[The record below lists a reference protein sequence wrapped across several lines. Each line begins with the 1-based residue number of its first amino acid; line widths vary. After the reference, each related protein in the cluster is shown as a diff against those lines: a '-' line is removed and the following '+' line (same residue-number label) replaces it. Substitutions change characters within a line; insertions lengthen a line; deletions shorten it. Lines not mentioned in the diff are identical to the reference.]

1 MPLPPSS
8 PLISWPERSCFSS
21 LVNSS
26 PCLALYAALL
36 VLKSA
41 PPSDVGVPLGRGTVG
56 SQFLDIHFH
65 CCMLFGFR
73 AFLFED
79 TTGERL
85 APVRRTASGHRAADC
100 CFFFKK
106 KS

>member
-1 MPLPPSS
+1 MDSGSFLVR
-8 PLISWPERSCFSS
+8 LI
-21 LVNSS
+21 V
-26 PCLALYAALL
+26 CLFG
-36 VLKSA
+36 SA
-41 PPSDVGVPLGRGTVG
+41 FQNVGVPLGRGTVG

-79 TTGERL
+79 TAGERL

-100 CFFFKK
+100 C
-106 KS
+106 